1 MWPPYLNIILNLKD
15 AQISLTITTETNPGG
30 LAKTKGLLISLTIT
44 KTANLG
50 GLAKTKGSTKLAD

>member
-30 LAKTKGLLISLTIT
+30 LAKTKG
-44 KTANLG
+44 
-50 GLAKTKGSTKLAD
+50 STKLAD